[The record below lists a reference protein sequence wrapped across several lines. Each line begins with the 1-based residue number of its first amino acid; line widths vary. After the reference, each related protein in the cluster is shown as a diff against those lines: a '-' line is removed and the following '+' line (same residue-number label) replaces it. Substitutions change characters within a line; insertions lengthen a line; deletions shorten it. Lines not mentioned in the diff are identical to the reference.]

1 MKKRLLAG
9 LLSLCLMLS
18 MVPATALAL
27 DDGTETEPV
36 ATDTTSNSATSQDD
50 TQDSS
55 MENDSTET
63 GTGDENTEETETT
76 TGDENTAETE
86 TTTDSENTA
95 EAETTTDSETAAEE
109 TMVAEVGDAQ
119 YATLEKAIAAAQ
131 DDQTVTLL
139 CNAEYANFSITEA
152 KTIIIELNGFTLT
165 KTNGVTD
172 KVQNGANLTIQN
184 GVMVVNQMEA
194 ATATVLDVYENSS
207 IVLDAVTLTTNGT
220 ALGADGQDAT
230 LWVRNNSTITAQ
242 GYCVATNAGTP
253 DNYGNIKLEDSTI
266 NGSDGAHDVGTAI
279 CYNIPG
285 LLTIERCKVQGYLQ
299 GVMVHGGTAIIKD
312 STITNMME
320 DDSLSNYFDSANWG
334 SGNMVNVAALTL
346 GNKYEGAYQY
356 PTNVKLIN
364 TTITSAGSAANAY
377 PAIYAWANKA
387 EENGVTI
394 SYDNCTINGKIVY
407 GDDGRN
413 INATVENGIAQIDD
427 TQYLTLVDAIA
438 AAESG
443 DTVTL
448 LRDYTGGGIGTYR
461 NPGTDANGNPQIAVK
476 DFVLDLNGHTYTV
489 DSPAVGSKGYES
501 QAFHLEKG
509 VAVTLKNGTI
519 TSTGSLVKMLIQNYC
534 DLTLDNVVL
543 DGTNLPANQYT
554 LSNNCGNVQIKD
566 STILTP
572 TGGCAFDLYYW
583 PSNGYSEGVSVTVT
597 GNSVIDG
604 RVEYGSDESKNDVST
619 KTILTIKGG
628 CFNGG
633 FRTYGLGN
641 NTANIS
647 ISGGYFTS
655 DPTAYLA
662 DDYAAVASD
671 KDGYVYQVVKAT
683 NPPAEVVPEDPK
695 VENKLPENASED
707 DKKLAAS
714 VLEELKELVVDEDIV
729 KAAAGT
735 VASQNTVTVDEGS
748 NALQSAGIAE
758 SSNVTI
764 VVQPY
769 LDVTLTN
776 ATSGEQKNFT
786 VDITPMYRTVAT
798 TDADNIVV
806 FGESTGTEAANAVVI
821 GSPTELAIDKAVE
834 VTIQLPTDFTVAKTL
849 YVHHQKDG
857 VTYVYEGTVANN
869 TLTFTNPHGFSL
881 FTITSAAPQAE
892 IDGVHY
898 ATLQD
903 AVNAVSNG
911 QTITL
916 LANGSATVSRE
927 VTFMIIADG
936 NFTADITAGSGY
948 KLTRDG
954 NTYTITEKSNSGG
967 GVSHPTWDGSSS
979 SSDRYDID
987 KPSNVDNGS
996 IKVSPSSRA
1005 EAGDTVTITVTP
1017 DEGYELDELV
1027 VYDADGDEVDLDDEG
1042 DGAYTFEMPK
1052 SDVEIEVSFARIS
1065 DADDETPV
1073 AAFVDVADSDWYAD
1087 AVQYVFANGLMAGT
1101 SDTTFSPNATT
1112 TRAMIVTILYR
1123 LEGTPAVTGT
1133 TAFTDVAAGQYYAD
1147 AVAWA
1152 AQNGIVSGTS
1162 ATTFSPDGVITREQM
1177 AAILYRY
1184 AQYKGYDVTA
1194 KADLSMFTD
1203 ATQVSTYATDAMAWA
1218 NASGLI
1224 SGTSATTLSP
1234 AGSAT
1239 RAQVAT
1245 ILMRFCENIAK

>member
-27 DDGTETEPV
+27 DDSTETEPV

-63 GTGDENTEETETT
+63 GTGDENT
-76 TGDENTAETE
+76 AET
-86 TTTDSENTA
+86 
-95 EAETTTDSETAAEE
+95 ETTTDSETAAEE
-109 TMVAEVGDAQ
+109 TTVAEVGDAQ
-119 YATLEKAIAAAQ
+119 YATLEAAIEAAQ
-131 DDQTVTLL
+131 D
-139 CNAEYANFSITEA
+139 
-152 KTIIIELNGFTLT
+152 
-165 KTNGVTD
+165 
-172 KVQNGANLTIQN
+172 
-184 GVMVVNQMEA
+184 
-194 ATATVLDVYENSS
+194 
-207 IVLDAVTLTTNGT
+207 
-220 ALGADGQDAT
+220 
-230 LWVRNNSTITAQ
+230 
-242 GYCVATNAGTP
+242 
-253 DNYGNIKLEDSTI
+253 
-266 NGSDGAHDVGTAI
+266 
-279 CYNIPG
+279 
-285 LLTIERCKVQGYLQ
+285 
-299 GVMVHGGTAIIKD
+299 
-312 STITNMME
+312 
-320 DDSLSNYFDSANWG
+320 
-334 SGNMVNVAALTL
+334 
-346 GNKYEGAYQY
+346 
-356 PTNVKLIN
+356 
-364 TTITSAGSAANAY
+364 
-377 PAIYAWANKA
+377 
-387 EENGVTI
+387 
-394 SYDNCTINGKIVY
+394 
-407 GDDGRN
+407 
-413 INATVENGIAQIDD
+413 
-427 TQYLTLVDAIA
+427 
-438 AAESG
+438 G

-448 LRDYTGGGIGTYR
+448 LKDIALIPNETGEDAINPSIIIKQSIILDLNHKTIGWDEDEHTKTFVCTPVIFSIENAEVTITGNGTIDSELGYNNSYGINIVKDGKLVVENGTFTGATTAVQVTTGELTILDGFFKQAKTIASAAPEYAKYVVNAIDKNWEEGTARIYIKGGRFCFDPANKPENTESTYVAEGYVTTSEENDGSTFYTVEVATAKTDSEYYATLAEAVQAVVSSESKTGTVTLLKDAVGGGIGLF
-461 NPGTDANGNPQIAVK
+461 NAKDAINVNLTI
-476 DFVLDLNGHTYTV
+476 DFGGFTYTC
-489 DSPAVGSKGYES
+489 DDPAVGSVGTES
-501 QAFHLEKG
+501 QGFHLEKDNT
-509 VAVTLKNGTI
+509 VTLKNGTI
-519 TSTGSLVKMLIQNYC
+519 QVADDSQNTIMLIQNYC
-534 DLTLDNVVL
+534 DLTLEDLNLYGSAVTQYAISSNYGNMTLKNVNI
-543 DGTNLPANQYT
+543 DGTHAGFIAIDLMHWLNTVYADQAPTMQIDNDSENTIAGSIDVYCYGTGEDTCPEKPT
-554 LSNNCGNVQIKD
+554 L
-566 STILTP
+566 T
-572 TGGCAFDLYYW
+572 
-583 PSNGYSEGVSVTVT
+583 
-597 GNSVIDG
+597 
-604 RVEYGSDESKNDVST
+604 
-619 KTILTIKGG
+619 
-628 CFNGG
+628 
-633 FRTYGLGN
+633 
-641 NTANIS
+641 
-647 ISGGYFTS
+647 ISGGHYTV
-655 DPTAYLA
+655 DPSEYLA
-662 DDYAAVASD
+662 DGYAAVTSD
-671 KDGYVYQVVKAT
+671 KDGYIYEVVKASAT
-683 NPPAEVVPEDPK
+683 PAEVVPESPK
-695 VENKLPENASED
+695 VETNLPGDASEAD
-707 DKKLAAS
+707 RTLAGFISDKLNQLTVEK
-714 VLEELKELVVDEDIV
+714 DIV

-735 VASQNTVTVDEGS
+735 VASQNTVTAEEGAA
-748 NALQSAGIAE
+748 ALRDAGIQVND
-758 SSNVTI
+758 STSVTI
-764 VVQPY
+764 VVQSY

-857 VTYVYEGTVANN
+857 VTYVYEGTVAND

-927 VTFMIIADG
+927 VTFTIADG

-954 NTYTITEKSNSGG
+954 NTYTITEKSNSG

-1042 DGAYTFEMPK
+1042 DGKFTFEMPK
-1052 SDVEIEVSFARIS
+1052 GDVEIEVSFTAIE
-1065 DADDETPV
+1065 DEAIKADFADV
-1073 AAFVDVADSDWYAD
+1073 AAGDWYAD
-1087 AVQYVFANGLMAGT
+1087 AVQYVFENGMMSGT
-1101 SDTTFSPNATT
+1101 SETTFSPTLTT
-1112 TRAMIVTILYR
+1112 TRGMIVTILYR

-1184 AQYKGYDVTA
+1184 AQHKGYDVTA
-1194 KADLSMFTD
+1194 KADLSVFTD
-1203 ATQVSTYATDAMAWA
+1203 AAQVSTYATDAMAWA